1 MCKTIRLNRDD
12 RSSIRHALMHVEV
25 NKMLEPQQYG
35 NAWYCGNKEQFVARH
50 KQTLALLRSLCE
62 GKGASKG
69 G

>member
-1 MCKTIRLNRDD
+1 MLKLNRDD

-25 NKMLEPQQYG
+25 NKILDPTSYKG
-35 NAWYCGNKEQFVARH
+35 WYCGNKEQFIARH
-50 KQTLALLRSLCE
+50 KKALALLRSLCE